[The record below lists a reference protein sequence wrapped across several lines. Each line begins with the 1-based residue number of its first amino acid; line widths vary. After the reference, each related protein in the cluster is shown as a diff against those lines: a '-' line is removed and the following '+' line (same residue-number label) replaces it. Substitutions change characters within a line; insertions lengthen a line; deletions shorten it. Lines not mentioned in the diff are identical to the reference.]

1 LKIENGPI
9 LLFNSILVKKTKKQK
24 EEPLM
29 DKIIVKGKKGKQEF
43 EIAELERGEG
53 LLQMIQQLIPIGL
66 MAVNDVLQSEVER
79 LAGKKYS
86 HAAYK
91 EYSRWGSNAGSICL
105 GDSKVRIKVPR
116 VMNKGTKRSVPLRS
130 YELFQDPQII
140 DEQNFKKLINGIS
153 CRKYKEASMIVPEVF
168 GISHSSVSK
177 RFIRVSSKK
186 LEEFHNRRFDDLNI
200 VALFID
206 GKSFSGTDMII
217 ALGIDINGIKHILGF
232 VESGTENESVCSDF
246 LRSLKERGLKLD
258 DEILYIID
266 GSKGL
271 NSSIKKVAGRNAV
284 IQRCQWHKREN
295 VVSYLSKTEQPKV
308 REKLQRAYS
317 LSSYTEAKSA
327 LDKVGKELKLMNR
340 SAYNSLQEGLEETLT
355 LHRLGLADKLG
366 ASFKT
371 TNCIENV
378 NSQISIYVSR
388 VRRWH
393 NSDHRQ
399 RWLATAL
406 LETEPRLRKVKGRAH
421 LVELKARIKE
431 LKEGNETGQQCIKE
445 AA

>member
-1 LKIENGPI
+1 ME
-9 LLFNSILVKKTKKQK
+9 
-24 EEPLM
+24 
-29 DKIIVKGKKGKQEF
+29 KIIVKGKKGKQKLG
-43 EIAELERGEG
+43 IAELERGEG

-66 MAVNDVLQSEVER
+66 MAVNDVLQAEVEGLVGQR
-79 LAGKKYS
+79 YS
-86 HAAYK
+86 HATD
-91 EYSRWGSNAGSICL
+91 SGCNRWGSNSGSVYL

-116 VMNKGTKRSVPLRS
+116 VVKNGTKRSVPLHS

-153 CRKYKEASMIVPEVF
+153 CRKYKEASMLVPGVF

-200 VALFID
+200 VALFMD

-217 ALGIDINGIKHILGF
+217 ALGIDIKGIKHILGF
-232 VESGTENESVCSDF
+232 IESSTENESVCSDF

-295 VVSYLSKTEQPKV
+295 VVSYLSKTEQSKV

-317 LSSYTEAKSA
+317 MSSYMEAKSA
-327 LDKVGKELKLMNR
+327 LDKVGKELRLMNK

-366 ASFKT
+366 ISFKT

-406 LETEPRLRKVKGRAH
+406 LETEPRLRKVKGRDH
-421 LVELKARIKE
+421 LVELKACIKE
-431 LKEGNETGQQCIKE
+431 LKERSKTGQQCMRE